1 MAQHLVIYTVVHQP
15 RRLKLPAQ
23 PIPRGA
29 VPRDIERCLF
39 DERMNRRYFEKVA
52 RTCYHPA
59 SQLFLELA
67 DRGLKLCIG
76 FSLSF
81 LRQAELWDEALLE
94 RFRRLVNHPNV
105 ELINVEPYHSFLFY
119 VDIDAFWRR
128 MRQAAEHVRR
138 LFGLRRAP
146 SVTDTTEMFM
156 SNDIY
161 FALVRA
167 GFRGAFMDGRPW
179 VMGWREPSYLYHYT
193 RDLYL
198 LTRHFRLSDD
208 VGYRFSNRSWAL
220 WPLFADTYAAWVAE
234 AGGDLVTIG
243 WDFETF
249 GEHHWQETGIFDFM
263 RALPDEL
270 GRRGVQA
277 LLASEAI
284 QRLAPRSHH
293 LPLPAFPTTWAGEGG
308 VEFFLGNPAQQAI
321 FQLMHH
327 VYHKAL
333 LTRDPALVDL
343 ALWLLQSD
351 NLHLIQWFGRRGSEA
366 EVSAYFTPREWWR
379 LGPGG
384 IIHELQQVYRNFLVA
399 MDAFLTGE
407 VVYLPGE
414 GPPPARRNAP
424 RPELPPLG
432 PAAQAPAA
440 AAGADG
446 RREAAASQLGTA
458 VAPEAAPPRP
468 SRRRTARLP

>member
-1 MAQHLVIYTVVHQP
+1 MAEHLVVYTVVHQP

-52 RTCYHPA
+52 RTCYRPA

-67 DRGLKLCIG
+67 DRGLKVCIG

-81 LRQAELWDEALLE
+81 LRQAEMWDEDLLA
-94 RFRRLVNHPNV
+94 RFQRLVQHPNA

-128 MRQAAEHVRR
+128 MRQAADYVRR

-146 SVTDTTEMFM
+146 VVTDTTEMFI

-179 VMGWREPSYLYHYT
+179 VMGWRQPSYLYHYT
-193 RDLYL
+193 KELYL
-198 LTRHFRLSDD
+198 LTRHYRLSDD
-208 VGYRFSNRSWAL
+208 VGYRFSNRSWPL
-220 WPLFADTYAAWVAE
+220 WPLFADTYARWVAE
-234 AGGDLVTIG
+234 TEGDLVTIG

-249 GEHHWQETGIFDFM
+249 GEHHWKETGIFEFM
-263 RALPDEL
+263 RALPGEL
-270 GRRGVQA
+270 QRRGVGS

-284 QRLAPRSHH
+284 ERLGPRSHH

-327 VYHKAL
+327 VYYKAL
-333 LTRDPALVDL
+333 LTRDPAVVDL

-351 NLHLIQWFGRRGSEA
+351 NLHLIQWFGRFGSEA
-366 EVSAYFTPREWWR
+366 EVSAYFTPREWWQ
-379 LGPGG
+379 LGPLG

-407 VVYLPGE
+407 VRYLPGE
-414 GPPPARRNAP
+414 GPTPVRRGVS
-424 RPELPPLG
+424 RPELPAV
-432 PAAQAPAA
+432 AAGMAA
-440 AAGADG
+440 ATGTDG
-446 RREAAASQLGTA
+446 RQEVAASGSLPDA
-458 VAPEAAPPRP
+458 PLVAPPSPPRP
-468 SRRRTARLP
+468 RPGRRH